1 MTEHELTDDRVPG
14 VVRHEEELRVSTQAH
29 EIGSVRARKHVETD
43 RVEEVVPRQLEEA
56 DVERIAVS
64 DGDTGELE
72 TLPDGSVSIPLLE
85 EELVITKRTVVRE
98 RIVIRKRTVTEHER
112 IEADLRRE
120 RIDVEGP
127 PELVDDVAA
136 GPRPE

>member
-14 VVRHEEELRVSTQAH
+14 VVRHEEELRVSTQAQ

-43 RVEEVVPRQLEEA
+43 RVEEIVPRQLEEA

-64 DGDTGELE
+64 DGDSGEVE

-85 EELVITKRTVVRE
+85 EELIITKRTVVRE
-98 RIVIRKRTVTEHER
+98 RIVIRKRTVTQHER
-112 IEADLRRE
+112 IEAELRKERVEVEGDPGLVEEVPPRE
-120 RIDVEGP
+120 R
-127 PELVDDVAA
+127 
-136 GPRPE
+136 

>member
-14 VVRHEEELRVSTQAH
+14 VVRHEDELRVSTQAQ

-43 RVEEVVPRQLEEA
+43 RVEEIVPRQLEEA

-64 DGDTGELE
+64 DGDSGEVE

-85 EELVITKRTVVRE
+85 EELIITKRTVVRE
-98 RIVIRKRTVTEHER
+98 RIVIRKRTVTQHER
-112 IEADLRRE
+112 IEAELRKERVEVEGDPGLVEEVPPRE
-120 RIDVEGP
+120 R
-127 PELVDDVAA
+127 
-136 GPRPE
+136 